1 MKIKYETIS
10 VNPPPLDVDVL
21 FRMSKGTFSQPVRVM
36 VFHSKYWDVEDMV
49 EQLICDG
56 YIEWAEV

>member
-10 VNPPPLDVDVL
+10 VNPPPLDVTVL
-21 FRMSKGTFSQPVRVM
+21 FRKSKGVFFQPVRVM
-36 VFHSKYWDVEDMV
+36 VFHSKYWDVENMV
-49 EQLICDG
+49 EQLISDG

>member
-10 VNPPPLDVDVL
+10 VNPPPLDVNVL
-21 FRMSKGTFSQPVRVM
+21 FRMGKGAFSQPVRVM
-36 VFHSKYWDVEDMV
+36 VFDSRHWSVESMV
-49 EQLICDG
+49 EQLISDG

>member
-36 VFHSKYWDVEDMV
+36 AFDSRHWSVENMV
-49 EQLICDG
+49 EQLVGDG

>member
-10 VNPPPLDVDVL
+10 VNPPPLNVDVL
-21 FRMSKGTFSQPVRVM
+21 FRMGKGAFSQSVRVI
-36 VFHSKYWDVEDMV
+36 VFDSRDWSVESMV
-49 EQLICDG
+49 EQLIGDG

>member
-21 FRMSKGTFSQPVRVM
+21 FRMSKGAFSQPARVM
-36 VFHSKYWDVEDMV
+36 VFHSRHWNVEGMI
-49 EQLICDG
+49 EHLISDG